1 LSDLASHSTDYSVV
15 EREPPRV
22 MAKNLRVAAQLW
34 SSATVFFFFA
44 FLFAY
49 FYLRSLNSQDLWR
62 PKHVDPSTTLG
73 TLIAVCVV
81 VAALLLRLALRNHRA
96 DDLRSWRQKGGV
108 ALVLLLAAVVL
119 QIAEWATQGFGPTDG
134 GYASV
139 YLGWTGLEVLF
150 VLGLVYWLETTLAT
164 SLRYR
169 KFEHKKEFAAG
180 EAAGDPHREAPD
192 IDNPLSLVRAELA
205 SLSFF
210 ATVLAGIG
218 VATWV
223 ILYLL

>member
-1 LSDLASHSTDYSVV
+1 MSELASHSTDYSVV

-22 MAKNLRVAAQLW
+22 MADNLRIAAQLW

-49 FYLRSLNSQDLWR
+49 FYLRSLNSQGLWR

-73 TLIAVCVV
+73 TLATGAIVLAAV
-81 VAALLLRLALRNHRA
+81 LLRLALRDHRA
-96 DDLRSWRQKGGV
+96 ENRRAWRQKGAV
-108 ALVLLLAAVVL
+108 ALVLLVAAIAL

-139 YLGWTGLEVLF
+139 YLGWTGVQVLF
-150 VLGLVYWLETTLAT
+150 VVGLTYWLETTFAT
-164 SLRYR
+164 SVRYR
-169 KFEHKKEFAAG
+169 KVFPAQFAAG
-180 EAAGDPHREAPD
+180 EASGDPDREAPD
-192 IDNPLSLVRAELA
+192 IDNPLSLVRAELGA
-205 SLSFF
+205 LSFF
-210 ATVLAGIG
+210 ASVLAGVG
-218 VATWV
+218 VVTWF

>member
-1 LSDLASHSTDYSVV
+1 MSDLASHSTDYSVV

-22 MAKNLRVAAQLW
+22 MADNLRVAAQLW

-49 FYLRSLNSQDLWR
+49 FYLHSLNSQDLWR
-62 PKHVDPSTTLG
+62 PKDVDPSTTLG
-73 TLIAVCVV
+73 TLIMFFVVIAAV
-81 VAALLLRLALRNHRA
+81 LLRFALANHRA
-96 DDLRSWRQKGGV
+96 DNLRAWRQKGAA

-139 YLGWTGLEVLF
+139 YVGWTGLQVLF
-150 VLGLVYWLETTLAT
+150 LLGLAYWLETTLAT
-164 SLRYR
+164 SIRYR
-169 KFEHKKEFAAG
+169 KVVPAQFAAG
-180 EAAGDPHREAPD
+180 EAAGDPDREAPD
-192 IDNPLSLVRAELA
+192 IDDPLSLVRAELG

-210 ATVLAGIG
+210 AAVLAGIG
-218 VATWV
+218 VLTWL
-223 ILYLL
+223 ILYIL